1 MKPPLAS
8 LADAPAVQMMLPQSV
23 ASGFKSKLNE
33 SQFYFIH
40 LLTTKAL
47 RSGKPIHLFH
57 PLKVRFLELQ
67 LGVKPRE
74 RQIQKLIDLGLVLVR
89 TNEDGKETY
98 EAGVRPKEYR
108 LNEYFID
115 EIKEGKLAVV
125 YSKANRPLSKRLYA
139 LRRIQREKAIVDQP
153 LLQREYD
160 WLTRFQFDKEQAYAF
175 QDQFELTGRRGSKK
189 YNRESA
195 IRLEYDT
202 QILSQ
207 LSTGDFTF
215 NYNGTRLTTAVCN
228 AMREMRQCL
237 RDSAGNS
244 FIELDLKS
252 SQLVF
257 LCKALVHYHKEGT
270 QSNIVRKLLEFTSES
285 VDLSNLDGV
294 VPSDTKAFINH
305 VLHGDIYRELQI
317 NEQEYNDNSIAHSDG
332 TLSKGF
338 SIKATKN
345 YDSSRADFKK
355 VVMKEFLFNYYT
367 RKQNFPKLSKVMSET
382 YPSVEHFL
390 KLVAQESR
398 NPKKSRDIAN
408 LTQHYEAYFFHQTA
422 LDALTTRFP
431 NREFYIVHDG
441 IGVPEDILSESKSML
456 GELLQESFSV
466 KADLF
471 K

>member
-1 MKPPLAS
+1 MKPPPSPLTHT
-8 LADAPAVQMMLPQSV
+8 PAVQMMLPQSLET
-23 ASGFKSKLNE
+23 GLIPKLSE
-33 SQFYFIH
+33 SQLYFIH
-40 LLTTKAL
+40 LLTTKSL

-115 EIKEGKLAVV
+115 ELKEGKLAVV

-160 WLTRFQFDKEQAYAF
+160 WLTRLQFDKEQAYAF

-189 YNRESA
+189 YKRESA
-195 IRLEYDT
+195 IRLEYDI

-237 RDSAGNS
+237 RDSVGNS
-244 FIELDLKS
+244 FIEIDLKS

-257 LCKALVHYHKEGT
+257 LCKALVHYHKEGIL
-270 QSNIVRKLLEFTSES
+270 SNIVKNLLEFTEVSL
-285 VDLSNLDGV
+285 DLSSLDGV
-294 VPSDTKAFINH
+294 VPSDTRTFINH

-317 NEQEYNDNSIAHSDG
+317 MEQEYKDDWAENSGGIS
-332 TLSKGF
+332 SKGF
-338 SIKATKN
+338 CI
-345 YDSSRADFKK
+345 SSSKQYLMPREEFKRI
-355 VVMKEFLFNYYT
+355 VMQDVLFNYYT
-367 RKQNFPKLSKVMSET
+367 RQRNFSKLAKAFKES
-382 YPSVEHFL
+382 YPSVEAFL
-390 KLVAQESR
+390 RLVAQESTGR
-398 NPKKSRDIAN
+398 KKSGDLAR
-408 LTQHYEAYFFHQTA
+408 LTQTFEAYFIHECSLNA
-422 LDALTTRFP
+422 LNNTFP
-431 NREFYIVHDG
+431 NREFYTVHDSIG
-441 IGVPEDILSESKSML
+441 IPEDILEQCQIILFNTAAQSL
-456 GELLQESFSV
+456 GSHSV
-466 KADLF
+466 LRS
-471 K
+471 